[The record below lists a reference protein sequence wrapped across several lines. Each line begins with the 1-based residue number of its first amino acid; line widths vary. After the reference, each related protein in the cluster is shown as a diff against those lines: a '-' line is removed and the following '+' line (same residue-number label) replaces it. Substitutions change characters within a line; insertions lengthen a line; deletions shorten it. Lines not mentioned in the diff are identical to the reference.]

1 MVEFLKKNLILNL
14 QMSNRDVVIQGH
26 NAQNSE
32 HTRDVPDRD
41 IENGDV
47 MIKIQSYSWG
57 RNEQG
62 TE

>member
-1 MVEFLKKNLILNL
+1 
-14 QMSNRDVVIQGH
+14 MSNRDVVIQGH

-47 MIKIQSYSWG
+47 TIKNSIIFL
-57 RNEQG
+57 G
-62 TE
+62 T